1 MWRVSAAELLLEYS
15 GHLTDVE
22 KSVGDYS
29 QWNNVTADYSSES
42 GLFWKCVTNGACSNY
57 RVSLIQDVTR
67 YYYFYEKCD
76 GEDIH
81 MNFIFYLFI
90 DQEWFLVVLCVVQT
104 VFF

>member
-1 MWRVSAAELLLEYS
+1 MWRISAAEFLLEYS

-42 GLFWKCVTNGACSNY
+42 GLFWKFVTNGACSNY
-57 RVSLIQDVTR
+57 RVFLIPDMTR

-76 GEDIH
+76 
-81 MNFIFYLFI
+81 
-90 DQEWFLVVLCVVQT
+90 
-104 VFF
+104 